1 MMECCCE
8 LKTKVGDVSS
18 KIDDTLRT
26 LDNQRVRDALN
37 VANNE
42 INLLKATRLF
52 GGRSSSPHR
61 GGGGVP
67 GPF

>member
-18 KIDDTLRT
+18 KMDDTLRT

-42 INLLKATRLF
+42 INLFKAAQF
-52 GGRSSSPHR
+52 YNYRSNSPPRR
-61 GGGGVP
+61 GGGGP